1 LPGFSILIQK
11 IKWNSNMARG
21 GARHGAGRKK
31 GQATK
36 INETAREQALASG
49 ISPLD
54 YMLGL
59 LRNTD
64 LPTSDRFEAAKA
76 AAPYVHARLAAVEHS
91 GSITTKR
98 ATEVSDDELANIA
111 AGSSEGAAEAP
122 IDPTQL
128 N

>member
-1 LPGFSILIQK
+1 
-11 IKWNSNMARG
+11 MARG
-21 GARHGAGRKK
+21 GSRKGAGRKK

-36 INETAREQALASG
+36 INEAAREQALSSG

-54 YMLGL
+54 FMLSL
-59 LRNTD
+59 LRDTQ
-64 LPTSDRFEAAKA
+64 LPRADRFEAAKA

-91 GSITTKR
+91 GSVGIKR

-111 AGSSEGAAEAP
+111 AGRSEGAAEAP
-122 IDPTQL
+122 IDPAQL